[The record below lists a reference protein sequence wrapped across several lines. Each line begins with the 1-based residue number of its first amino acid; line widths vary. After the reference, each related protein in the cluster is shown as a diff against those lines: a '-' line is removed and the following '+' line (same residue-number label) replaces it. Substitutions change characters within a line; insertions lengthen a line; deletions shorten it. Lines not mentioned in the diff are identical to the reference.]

1 MKIVLK
7 LNGEKKEFPLKDKVF
22 RTGSVGYY
30 AFGKIEIRGKRYQ
43 ISCNVV
49 EIGSKKTA
57 RAEEN
62 LKAMLM
68 KEETVEKGY
77 E

>member
-1 MKIVLK
+1 
-7 LNGEKKEFPLKDKVF
+7 LNGEKKEFPLKDKIF
-22 RTGSVGYY
+22 RTGSIGYY
-30 AFGKIEIRGKRYQ
+30 AFGKIAIGGKRYQ

-49 EIGSKKTA
+49 EIGSKKIT
-57 RAEEN
+57 RVEEN

-68 KEETVEKGY
+68 KEETVEEGY